1 MFTLQL
7 GHPKITAQHFPE
19 FSAVKQVFLSLF
31 REEEESVYLFWNEI
45 PIQLRYRRD
54 LSKNIDEMIALNWY
68 LQQEDIGKTSVTLS
82 NLLTEIRLELYWEF
96 DQLTIK
102 GQFTPHDNA
111 YTSYTDVLNAYNEM
125 TLSKQSFLQEW
136 KTLLH
141 QILVAFKAGN
151 VQIADGKERRKLEL
165 LQQIEQTITGYG
177 RLYTR

>member
-45 PIQLRYRRD
+45 PIQLRYRQD
-54 LSKNIDEMIALNWY
+54 LAINIDEIIAMNWL
-68 LQQEDIGKTSVTLS
+68 LQKEPSGKASATFS
-82 NLLTEIRLELYWEF
+82 NQLIEFKLELYWKE
-96 DQLTIK
+96 DELTLHSN
-102 GQFTPHDNA
+102 FTAHEDLYIPYAN
-111 YTSYTDVLNAYNEM
+111 SLNTAGTL
-125 TLSKQSFLQEW
+125 TLSKQAFLHEW

-141 QILVAFKAGN
+141 QILVAFEAGDI
-151 VQIADGKERRKLEL
+151 QIQDGQERRKLEL
-165 LQQIEQTITGYG
+165 LQRTEQTITQYG